1 MLTAEEIGF
10 PKKIITMLLIFY
22 MNHSEKNKAMN
33 GKVGIDEDEEKE
45 DEINEQRLTND
56 ILNQVFKVAEATL

>member
-1 MLTAEEIGF
+1 MSSRKRVDKLCFFLISLMLTAEKINF

-45 DEINEQRLTND
+45 DEINE
-56 ILNQVFKVAEATL
+56 